1 MKWTYLSIVALLCAA
16 VLASCDSQKTEPAP
30 ADDTKASIAIM
41 RPEAAQDLLSSD
53 KNVIVLDVRSAGE
66 YAAGHIDGAINI
78 DVNDPRFNEKVNE
91 LDKTKTYVV
100 HCGRNVEQGRSAYSM
115 EVMTKSGFR
124 NLISMEGGIEAW
136 EQEGH
141 PMSRGAEN

>member
-1 MKWTYLSIVALLCAA
+1 MKWTYLATVALLFAA
-16 VLASCDSQKTEPAP
+16 VLAACDSQKTELPPAE
-30 ADDTKASIAIM
+30 DTKASIAIM
-41 RPEAAQDLLSSD
+41 RPVAAQDLLSSD
-53 KNVIVLDVRSAGE
+53 KSVIVLDVRSAGE

-100 HCGRNVEQGRSAYSM
+100 HCAGNVEQGRSAYSM
-115 EVMTKSGFR
+115 EVMSKSGFR

-141 PMSRGAEN
+141 PMSRGADN